1 MMKKLHLWMTAVAL
15 AVSGMVH
22 ADEGM
27 WLLSTLK
34 QLNEAEM
41 QKMGFR
47 LTADDIYNINKA
59 SMKDGIVHFGGGC
72 TGEIISPDGLIL
84 TNHHCGLDFIQSLSS
99 IEHDYLKNGFWA
111 ATRADE
117 LPAPG
122 LTVRFLIRMED
133 VTQKVKSEMSDTL
146 SEADFQAKLVSV
158 FAKITKEATEN
169 TGYIADVRSTFG
181 GNEFYL
187 FVYEKYEDVR
197 LVGTP
202 PMSIGNFGG
211 DTDNWM
217 WPRHTGDFSM
227 FRVYMSPDGKPAKYS
242 KDNVPMKS
250 KYYFPVN
257 IKGLQEGDF
266 TMIMGYPG
274 RTDRYATSYSIEN
287 SLDITSPSL
296 VKIRDK
302 RLNVIN
308 EAMAS
313 SDEIRIKYQS
323 KKNRV
328 SNYWKYFIGQQKQ
341 LKRMKVLDQKR
352 DQENKFNEWVNAD
365 KKRKMEYGFVL
376 NALQNSYME
385 SRKYAKVRVYMSEA
399 LLGTE
404 VLRYAMSFGALEKA
418 LNEKTPNQEDIQAK
432 TAMLK
437 SQVDDYFDEYD
448 AGVDKKVFAVLMKT
462 FMEDI
467 APEQRAPSLAKMLGK
482 NKGNY
487 EKWADYV
494 FSKSIFADKNKVLE
508 FLKDPSA
515 KAIHNDPAFQIIND
529 QSNFYSDNFRDA
541 ARKAELNQAANNRK
555 YIQGLREMMPEK
567 KFSPDA
573 NSTMR
578 LTYGKVKNYNPAD
591 AVKYD
596 WISTIEGVMQK
607 MDNTNT
613 EFVVPDKL
621 AELYNNKDYGRY
633 AKNGTLYTCF
643 ITDNDITGGNSG
655 SPVINGNGEI
665 VGLAFD
671 GNWEAMSG
679 DIKFDENYKRTIAVD
694 IRYVLFCI
702 EKFGGAKH
710 IVDEMK
716 VVE

>member
-1 MMKKLHLWMTAVAL
+1 MKKLHLWMTAVAL

>member
-1 MMKKLHLWMTAVAL
+1 MRKLHLWMTALAL
-15 AVSGMVH
+15 AVSGLVH

-34 QLNEAEM
+34 QLNEADM
-41 QKMGFR
+41 QKMGFK

-72 TGEIISPDGLIL
+72 TGEIVSPEGLIL
-84 TNHHCGLDFIQSLSS
+84 TNHHCGLDYIQSLSS

-133 VTQKVKSEMSDTL
+133 VTAKVKSEISDTL
-146 SEADFQAKLVSV
+146 SEADLQSKLVSV

-169 TGYIADVRSTFG
+169 TGYFADVKSTYG
-181 GNEFYL
+181 GNEYYL

-217 WPRHTGDFSM
+217 WPRQTGDFSM

-242 KDNVPMKS
+242 KDNVPLKP

-266 TMIMGYPG
+266 TMVMGYPG

-296 VKIRDK
+296 VKLRTR
-302 RLNVIN
+302 RLSVIN
-308 EAMAS
+308 DAMAEN
-313 SDEIRIKYQS
+313 DVIRIKYQS
-323 KKNRV
+323 KRNQV

-341 LKRMKVLDQKR
+341 LKRMKVVDQKR
-352 DQENKFNEWVNAD
+352 DQENKFNQWVNSD
-365 KKRKMEYGFVL
+365 KKRKLEYGFVL
-376 NALQNSYME
+376 SALENSYME

-399 LLGTE
+399 LMGTE
-404 VLRYAMSFGALEKA
+404 VLRYAFSFSTLEKA
-418 LNEKTPNQEDIQAK
+418 LSEKTPNQEDITAK
-432 TAMLK
+432 TDMLK
-437 SQVDDYFDEYD
+437 SRVDDFFDEYD
-448 AGVDKKVFAVLMKT
+448 AGVDKKVFAVLVKS
-462 FMEDI
+462 FMDDI
-467 APEQRAPSLAKMLGK
+467 SPEQQSPTLAKMLKK

-494 FSKSIFADKNKVLE
+494 FSKSMFADKSKVLE
-508 FLKDPSA
+508 FLNNPSA
-515 KAIHNDPAFQIIND
+515 KAIQNDPAFQIIHD
-529 QSNFYSDNFRDA
+529 QSEFYNDNFRA
-541 ARKAELNQAANNRK
+541 PARAAELVQATNNRK
-555 YIQGLREMMPEK
+555 YIKGLREMMPDK
-567 KFSPDA
+567 KMSPDA

-578 LTYGKVKNYNPAD
+578 LTYGKVKHYDPAD
-591 AVKYD
+591 AVEYN
-596 WISTIEGVMQK
+596 WTSTIEGVMQK
-607 MDNTNT
+607 MDKDNP

-621 AELYNNKDYGRY
+621 VDLYNHKDYGRY
-633 AKNGTLYTCF
+633 AKDGVLHTCF

-679 DIKFDENYKRTIAVD
+679 DIKFDETYKRTIAVD

-710 IVDEMK
+710 IVNEMS
-716 VVE
+716 VIE

>member
-1 MMKKLHLWMTAVAL
+1 
-15 AVSGMVH
+15 
-22 ADEGM
+22 
-27 WLLSTLK
+27 
-34 QLNEAEM
+34 
-41 QKMGFR
+41 
-47 LTADDIYNINKA
+47 
-59 SMKDGIVHFGGGC
+59 
-72 TGEIISPDGLIL
+72 
-84 TNHHCGLDFIQSLSS
+84 
-99 IEHDYLKNGFWA
+99 
-111 ATRADE
+111 
-117 LPAPG
+117 
-122 LTVRFLIRMED
+122 
-133 VTQKVKSEMSDTL
+133 
-146 SEADFQAKLVSV
+146 
-158 FAKITKEATEN
+158 
-169 TGYIADVRSTFG
+169 
-181 GNEFYL
+181 
-187 FVYEKYEDVR
+187 
-197 LVGTP
+197 
-202 PMSIGNFGG
+202 
-211 DTDNWM
+211 
-217 WPRHTGDFSM
+217 
-227 FRVYMSPDGKPAKYS
+227 
-242 KDNVPMKS
+242 
-250 KYYFPVN
+250 
-257 IKGLQEGDF
+257 
-266 TMIMGYPG
+266 
-274 RTDRYATSYSIEN
+274 
-287 SLDITSPSL
+287 
-296 VKIRDK
+296 
-302 RLNVIN
+302 
-308 EAMAS
+308 
-313 SDEIRIKYQS
+313 
-323 KKNRV
+323 
-328 SNYWKYFIGQQKQ
+328 
-341 LKRMKVLDQKR
+341 
-352 DQENKFNEWVNAD
+352 
-365 KKRKMEYGFVL
+365 
-376 NALQNSYME
+376 ME

-515 KAIHNDPAFQIIND
+515 KTIHNDPAFQIIND
-529 QSNFYSDNFRDA
+529 QSNFYTDNFRDA

>member
-1 MMKKLHLWMTAVAL
+1 MRKLRLWMTAVAL
-15 AVSGMVH
+15 AVSGLVH

-34 QLNEAEM
+34 QLNEADM
-41 QKMGFR
+41 QKMGFK

-72 TGEIISPDGLIL
+72 TGEIVSPDGLIL
-84 TNHHCGLDFIQSLSS
+84 TNHHCGLDYIQSLSS
-99 IEHDYLKNGFWA
+99 VEHDYLQNGFWA
-111 ATRADE
+111 ATRANE

-133 VTQKVKSEMSDTL
+133 VTSKVKAGLGDVQNESDLQT
-146 SEADFQAKLVSV
+146 KLVSV
-158 FAKITKEATEN
+158 FSKITKEATEG
-169 TGYIADVRSTFG
+169 TGYIADVKSTFG
-181 GNEFYL
+181 GNEYYL

-227 FRVYMSPDGKPAKYS
+227 FRVYASPDGKPAKYS
-242 KDNVPMKS
+242 KDNVPLKS
-250 KYYFPVN
+250 KFYFPVS

-266 TMIMGYPG
+266 TMVMGYPG

-287 SLDITSPSL
+287 SLDITSPAL
-296 VKIRDK
+296 VKIRTK

-323 KKNRV
+323 KKNIV
-328 SNYWKYFIGQQKQ
+328 SNYWKFFIGQQKQ
-341 LKRMKVLDQKR
+341 LKRMKVIDQKR

-365 KKRKMEYGFVL
+365 KKRKLEYGFVL

-385 SRKYAKVRVYMSEA
+385 SRKYAKVRVYMREA
-399 LLGTE
+399 LQGTE
-404 VLRYAMSFGALEKA
+404 ILRYAYSFSALEKA
-418 LNEKTPNQEDIQAK
+418 LNEENPNQEDIKAK
-432 TAMLK
+432 TAALK
-437 SQVDDYFDEYD
+437 SQVDDFFSEYD

-462 FMEDI
+462 FMDDI
-467 APEQRAPSLAKMLGK
+467 APEQRAPELAKMLSK
-482 NKGNY
+482 SKGNY
-487 EKWADYV
+487 EKWADHV

-508 FLKDPSA
+508 FLDNPSA
-515 KAIHNDPAFQIIND
+515 KTINNDPAFQIIND
-529 QSNFYSDNFRDA
+529 QSVFYADNFSEA
-541 ARKAELNQAANNRK
+541 ARKSELEQAANNRK

-578 LTYGKVKNYNPAD
+578 LTYGKVKHYDPAD
-591 AVKYD
+591 AMKYD
-596 WISTIEGVMQK
+596 WTSTIEGVMQK
-607 MDNTNT
+607 MDNDNP
-613 EFVVPDKL
+613 EFVVPEKL
-621 AELYNNKDYGRY
+621 VDLYNHKDYGRY
-633 AKNGTLYTCF
+633 AKDGVLHTCF

-679 DIKFDENYKRTIAVD
+679 DIKFDENFKRTIAVD

-710 IVDEMK
+710 VVDEMK
-716 VVE
+716 VIE

>member
-1 MMKKLHLWMTAVAL
+1 MKKLHLWMTAVAL

-72 TGEIISPDGLIL
+72 TGEIVSPDGLIL

-146 SEADFQAKLVSV
+146 SEADFQTKLVSV

>member
-1 MMKKLHLWMTAVAL
+1 MKKLHLWMTAVAL

-41 QKMGFR
+41 QKMGFK

-72 TGEIISPDGLIL
+72 TGEIVSPDGLIL

-341 LKRMKVLDQKR
+341 LKRMKVLEQKR

>member
-1 MMKKLHLWMTAVAL
+1 MTALAL
-15 AVSGMVH
+15 AVSGLVH

-34 QLNEAEM
+34 QLNEADM
-41 QKMGFR
+41 QKMGFK

-72 TGEIISPDGLIL
+72 TGEIVSPEGLIL
-84 TNHHCGLDFIQSLSS
+84 TNHHCGLDYIQSLSS

-133 VTQKVKSEMSDTL
+133 VTAKVKSEISDTL
-146 SEADFQAKLVSV
+146 SEADLQSKLVSV

-169 TGYIADVRSTFG
+169 TGYFADVKSTYG
-181 GNEFYL
+181 GNEYYL

-217 WPRHTGDFSM
+217 WPRQTGDFSM

-242 KDNVPMKS
+242 KDNVPLKS

-266 TMIMGYPG
+266 TMVMGYPG

-296 VKIRDK
+296 VKLRTR
-302 RLNVIN
+302 RLSVIN
-308 EAMAS
+308 DAMAEN
-313 SDEIRIKYQS
+313 DVIRIKYQS
-323 KKNRV
+323 KRNQV

-341 LKRMKVLDQKR
+341 LKRMKVVDQKR
-352 DQENKFNEWVNAD
+352 DQENKFNQWVNSD
-365 KKRKMEYGFVL
+365 KKRKLEYGFVL
-376 NALQNSYME
+376 SALENSYME

-399 LLGTE
+399 LMGTE
-404 VLRYAMSFGALEKA
+404 VLRYAFSFSTLEKA
-418 LNEKTPNQEDIQAK
+418 LSEKTPNQEDITAK
-432 TAMLK
+432 TDMLK
-437 SQVDDYFDEYD
+437 SRVDDFFDEYD
-448 AGVDKKVFAVLMKT
+448 AGVDKKVFAVLVKS
-462 FMEDI
+462 FMDDI
-467 APEQRAPSLAKMLGK
+467 SPEQQSPTLAKMLKK

-494 FSKSIFADKNKVLE
+494 FSKSMFADKSKVLE
-508 FLKDPSA
+508 FLNNPSA
-515 KAIHNDPAFQIIND
+515 KAIQNDPAFQIIHD
-529 QSNFYSDNFRDA
+529 QSEFYNDNFRA
-541 ARKAELNQAANNRK
+541 PARAAELVQATNNRK
-555 YIQGLREMMPEK
+555 YIKGLREMMPDK
-567 KFSPDA
+567 KMSPDA

-578 LTYGKVKNYNPAD
+578 LTYGKVKHYDPAD
-591 AVKYD
+591 AVEYN
-596 WISTIEGVMQK
+596 WTSTIEGVMQK
-607 MDNTNT
+607 MDKDNP

-621 AELYNNKDYGRY
+621 VDLYNHKDYGRY
-633 AKNGTLYTCF
+633 AKDGVLHTCF

-679 DIKFDENYKRTIAVD
+679 DIKFDETYKRTIAVD

-710 IVDEMK
+710 IVNEMS
-716 VVE
+716 VIE

>member
-1 MMKKLHLWMTAVAL
+1 MRKLHLWMTALAL
-15 AVSGMVH
+15 AVSGLVH

-34 QLNEAEM
+34 QLNEADM
-41 QKMGFR
+41 QKMGFK

-72 TGEIISPDGLIL
+72 TGEIVSPEGLIL
-84 TNHHCGLDFIQSLSS
+84 TNHHCGLDYIQSLSS

-133 VTQKVKSEMSDTL
+133 VTAKVKSEISDTL
-146 SEADFQAKLVSV
+146 SEADLQSKLVSV

-169 TGYIADVRSTFG
+169 TGYFADVKSTYG
-181 GNEFYL
+181 GNEYYL

-217 WPRHTGDFSM
+217 WPRQTGDFSM

-242 KDNVPMKS
+242 KDNVPLKS

-266 TMIMGYPG
+266 TMVMGYPG

-296 VKIRDK
+296 VKLRTR
-302 RLNVIN
+302 RLSVIN
-308 EAMAS
+308 DAMAEN
-313 SDEIRIKYQS
+313 DVIRIKYQS
-323 KKNRV
+323 KRNQV

-341 LKRMKVLDQKR
+341 LKRMKVVDQKR
-352 DQENKFNEWVNAD
+352 DQENKFNQWVNSD
-365 KKRKMEYGFVL
+365 KKRKLEYGFVL
-376 NALQNSYME
+376 SALENSYME

-399 LLGTE
+399 LMGTE
-404 VLRYAMSFGALEKA
+404 VLRYAFSFSTLEKA
-418 LNEKTPNQEDIQAK
+418 LSEKTPNQEDITAK
-432 TAMLK
+432 TDMLK
-437 SQVDDYFDEYD
+437 SRVDDFFDEYD
-448 AGVDKKVFAVLMKT
+448 AGVDKKVFAVLVKS
-462 FMEDI
+462 FMDDI
-467 APEQRAPSLAKMLGK
+467 SPEQQSPTLAKMLKK

-494 FSKSIFADKNKVLE
+494 FSKSMFADKSKVLE
-508 FLKDPSA
+508 FLNNPSA
-515 KAIHNDPAFQIIND
+515 KAIQNDPAFQIIHD
-529 QSNFYSDNFRDA
+529 QSEFYNDNFRA
-541 ARKAELNQAANNRK
+541 PARAAELVQATNNRK
-555 YIQGLREMMPEK
+555 YIKGLREMMPDK
-567 KFSPDA
+567 KMSPDA

-578 LTYGKVKNYNPAD
+578 LTYGKVKHYDPAD
-591 AVKYD
+591 AVEYN
-596 WISTIEGVMQK
+596 WTSTIEGVMQK
-607 MDNTNT
+607 MDKDNP

-621 AELYNNKDYGRY
+621 VDLYNHKDYGRY
-633 AKNGTLYTCF
+633 AKDGVLHTCF

-679 DIKFDENYKRTIAVD
+679 DIKFDETYKRTIAVD

-710 IVDEMK
+710 IVNEMS
-716 VVE
+716 VIE

>member
-1 MMKKLHLWMTAVAL
+1 MKKLHLWMTAVAL

-41 QKMGFR
+41 QKMGFK

-72 TGEIISPDGLIL
+72 TGEIVSPDGLIL
-84 TNHHCGLDFIQSLSS
+84 TNHHCGLDYIQSLSS

-341 LKRMKVLDQKR
+341 LKRMKVLGQKR

-365 KKRKMEYGFVL
+365 KKRKMKYGFVL

-515 KAIHNDPAFQIIND
+515 KTIHNDPAFQIIND

-596 WISTIEGVMQK
+596 WISTIEGIMQK

>member
-1 MMKKLHLWMTAVAL
+1 MMRKLRLWMTALAV

-41 QKMGFR
+41 QKMGFK
-47 LTADDIYNINKA
+47 LNADDIYNINKA

-72 TGEIISPDGLIL
+72 TGEIVSPDGLIL
-84 TNHHCGLDFIQSLSS
+84 TNHHCGLDYIQSLSS

-122 LTVRFLIRMED
+122 LSVRFLIRMED

-328 SNYWKYFIGQQKQ
+328 SNYWKYYIGQQKQ

-352 DQENKFNEWVNAD
+352 NQENKFNEWVNAD

-515 KAIHNDPAFQIIND
+515 KTIHNDPAFQIIND
-529 QSNFYSDNFRDA
+529 QSNFYTDNFRDA

>member
-1 MMKKLHLWMTAVAL
+1 MKKLHLWMTAVAL

-72 TGEIISPDGLIL
+72 TGEIVSPDGLIL

-146 SEADFQAKLVSV
+146 SEADFQTKLVSV

-432 TAMLK
+432 TAILK

>member
-1 MMKKLHLWMTAVAL
+1 MKKLHLWMTAVAL

-41 QKMGFR
+41 QKMGFK

-72 TGEIISPDGLIL
+72 TGEIVSPDGLIL
-84 TNHHCGLDFIQSLSS
+84 TNHHCGLDYIQSLSS

-287 SLDITSPSL
+287 SLVFTRNSL
-296 VKIRDK
+296 LNFRDK
-302 RLNVIN
+302 RLNLIN
-308 EAMAS
+308 EAMA
-313 SDEIRIKYQS
+313 
-323 KKNRV
+323 
-328 SNYWKYFIGQQKQ
+328 
-341 LKRMKVLDQKR
+341 
-352 DQENKFNEWVNAD
+352 
-365 KKRKMEYGFVL
+365 
-376 NALQNSYME
+376 
-385 SRKYAKVRVYMSEA
+385 
-399 LLGTE
+399 
-404 VLRYAMSFGALEKA
+404 
-418 LNEKTPNQEDIQAK
+418 
-432 TAMLK
+432 
-437 SQVDDYFDEYD
+437 
-448 AGVDKKVFAVLMKT
+448 
-462 FMEDI
+462 
-467 APEQRAPSLAKMLGK
+467 
-482 NKGNY
+482 
-487 EKWADYV
+487 
-494 FSKSIFADKNKVLE
+494 
-508 FLKDPSA
+508 
-515 KAIHNDPAFQIIND
+515 
-529 QSNFYSDNFRDA
+529 
-541 ARKAELNQAANNRK
+541 
-555 YIQGLREMMPEK
+555 
-567 KFSPDA
+567 
-573 NSTMR
+573 
-578 LTYGKVKNYNPAD
+578 
-591 AVKYD
+591 
-596 WISTIEGVMQK
+596 
-607 MDNTNT
+607 
-613 EFVVPDKL
+613 
-621 AELYNNKDYGRY
+621 
-633 AKNGTLYTCF
+633 
-643 ITDNDITGGNSG
+643 
-655 SPVINGNGEI
+655 
-665 VGLAFD
+665 
-671 GNWEAMSG
+671 
-679 DIKFDENYKRTIAVD
+679 
-694 IRYVLFCI
+694 
-702 EKFGGAKH
+702 
-710 IVDEMK
+710 
-716 VVE
+716 

>member
-1 MMKKLHLWMTAVAL
+1 MKKLHLWMTAVAL

-41 QKMGFR
+41 QKMGFK

-72 TGEIISPDGLIL
+72 TGEIVSPDGLIL
-84 TNHHCGLDFIQSLSS
+84 TNHHCGLDYIQSLSS

-432 TAMLK
+432 TAILK

-596 WISTIEGVMQK
+596 WISTIEGVIQK

>member
-1 MMKKLHLWMTAVAL
+1 
-15 AVSGMVH
+15 
-22 ADEGM
+22 
-27 WLLSTLK
+27 
-34 QLNEAEM
+34 
-41 QKMGFR
+41 
-47 LTADDIYNINKA
+47 
-59 SMKDGIVHFGGGC
+59 
-72 TGEIISPDGLIL
+72 
-84 TNHHCGLDFIQSLSS
+84 
-99 IEHDYLKNGFWA
+99 
-111 ATRADE
+111 
-117 LPAPG
+117 
-122 LTVRFLIRMED
+122 
-133 VTQKVKSEMSDTL
+133 
-146 SEADFQAKLVSV
+146 
-158 FAKITKEATEN
+158 
-169 TGYIADVRSTFG
+169 
-181 GNEFYL
+181 
-187 FVYEKYEDVR
+187 
-197 LVGTP
+197 
-202 PMSIGNFGG
+202 
-211 DTDNWM
+211 
-217 WPRHTGDFSM
+217 
-227 FRVYMSPDGKPAKYS
+227 
-242 KDNVPMKS
+242 
-250 KYYFPVN
+250 
-257 IKGLQEGDF
+257 
-266 TMIMGYPG
+266 
-274 RTDRYATSYSIEN
+274 
-287 SLDITSPSL
+287 
-296 VKIRDK
+296 
-302 RLNVIN
+302 
-308 EAMAS
+308 
-313 SDEIRIKYQS
+313 
-323 KKNRV
+323 
-328 SNYWKYFIGQQKQ
+328 
-341 LKRMKVLDQKR
+341 
-352 DQENKFNEWVNAD
+352 
-365 KKRKMEYGFVL
+365 
-376 NALQNSYME
+376 
-385 SRKYAKVRVYMSEA
+385 
-399 LLGTE
+399 
-404 VLRYAMSFGALEKA
+404 
-418 LNEKTPNQEDIQAK
+418 
-432 TAMLK
+432 
-437 SQVDDYFDEYD
+437 
-448 AGVDKKVFAVLMKT
+448 
-462 FMEDI
+462 MEDI